1 MLTEGEITYAI
12 HAGLEAPSPHV
23 DAFFG
28 LDMELCTE
36 ELRSFYHRNPHVRAL
51 STVDETTD

>member
-1 MLTEGEITYAI
+1 MLSEGEITYGI
-12 HAGLEAPSPHV
+12 RAGLEVPSPHV

-36 ELRSFYHRNPHVRAL
+36 ELRSFYQRNPHVRAP